1 VSAPTIIGLAVVIW
15 VLGIPIAFG
24 FFTKGQ
30 WEQASGDDILQG
42 VFWPLYLLILF
53 ALMALGGLRIMGV
66 WIIKG
71 LFRFGSW
78 LQRFFDGMKDPVPH
92 DSDAGMVN

>member
-1 VSAPTIIGLAVVIW
+1 MSAPTIIGLAVVIW

-30 WEQASGDDILQG
+30 WGRASGDDILQG

-53 ALMALGGLRIMGV
+53 ALMALWGLWTLGV

-78 LQRFFDGMKDPVPH
+78 LQRFFGGVKDPVPH